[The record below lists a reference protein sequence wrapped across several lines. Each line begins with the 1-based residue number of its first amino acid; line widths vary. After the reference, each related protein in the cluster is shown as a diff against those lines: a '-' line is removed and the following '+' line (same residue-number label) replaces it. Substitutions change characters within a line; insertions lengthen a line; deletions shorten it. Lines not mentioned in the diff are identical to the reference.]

1 LSAKAPSFPLSRAL
15 RLAVAVGLTGFV
27 LWKADVSAVARATKE
42 LDPRWAG
49 MAVLLVL
56 VDRAL
61 NAYRWIALL
70 GALSPG
76 SRPPFAT
83 VLRIFFVSTFVG
95 TFLPSVGGDIYRAYS
110 LAREQVRV
118 SESAASVLMDRVLGV
133 LSIVVLAIAAI
144 VVVPRY
150 AADPRVAA
158 ALGLA
163 SAGCLAVAV
172 CVFSE
177 SAAGGIQRLAAR
189 LPGAR
194 LRRIAST
201 LNEAVRRYAH
211 HREDLLKVLIASI
224 GVQVL
229 RVIQAY
235 CLGRGLGIELPIVL
249 YFVFIPLVMLVMQ
262 LPVTVAGLGT
272 GQVAFDALFG
282 QVGVPASQAVAL
294 SILFIALGFVGN
306 LPGALLWAFE
316 RPRAR

>member
-1 LSAKAPSFPLSRAL
+1 MSDKAPPSPLSRAI
-15 RLAVAVGLTGFV
+15 RIAVAVGLTAFV
-27 LWKADVSAVARATKE
+27 LWKADVSAVAGATKD
-42 LDPRWAG
+42 LDLRWAAA
-49 MAVLLVL
+49 AVLLVL

-70 GALSPG
+70 CALSPG
-76 SRPPFAT
+76 SRPPFTT

-110 LAREQVRV
+110 LAREEVRV

-133 LSIVVLAIAAI
+133 LSIAILAIAAI
-144 VVVPRY
+144 VVVPQY
-150 AADPRVAA
+150 AADARVTA

-163 SAGCLAVAV
+163 SAGCLGAAV
-172 CVFSE
+172 CVFSDR
-177 SAAGGIQRLAAR
+177 ATGLIQRFAAR

-194 LRRIAST
+194 VRRSAVT
-201 LNEAVRRYAH
+201 LSESVRRYSH
-211 HREDLLKVLIASI
+211 HRTDLAKVLIASV

-235 CLGRGLGIELPIVL
+235 CLGRGLGIELPVIL

-262 LPVTVAGLGT
+262 VPVTVAGLGT

-282 QVGVPASQAVAL
+282 QAGVAASQAVAL
-294 SILFIALGFVGN
+294 SLLFIALGFVGN
-306 LPGALLWAFE
+306 LPGAILWALE
-316 RPRAR
+316 RPRTR

>member
-1 LSAKAPSFPLSRAL
+1 MSDKASPSPLSRAI
-15 RLAVAVGLTGFV
+15 RIAVAVGLTAFV
-27 LWKADVSAVARATKE
+27 LWKADVSAVAGATRGID
-42 LDPRWAG
+42 LRWAG
-49 MAVLLVL
+49 AAVLLVL

-70 GALSPG
+70 CALSPG
-76 SRPPFAT
+76 SRPPFTT

-110 LAREQVRV
+110 LAREEVRV

-133 LSIVVLAIAAI
+133 LSIVILAIAAI
-144 VVVPRY
+144 VLVPRY
-150 AADPRVAA
+150 ATDPRVAA

-163 SAGCLAVAV
+163 SAGCIAVAM

-177 SAAGGIQRLAAR
+177 SATSVIQRLSSR

-194 LRRIAST
+194 THRIALT
-201 LNEAVRRYAH
+201 LSEAVRRYSH
-211 HREDLLKVLIASI
+211 HRADLLKVLAASI

-235 CLGRGLGIELPIVL
+235 CLGRGLGIELPILL

-262 LPVTVAGLGT
+262 VPVTVAGLGT

-282 QVGVPASQAVAL
+282 QVGVPASQAAAL

-306 LPGALLWAFE
+306 LPGAVLWAFA
-316 RPRAR
+316 RPRPR